1 MEILEAPANDWFSRV
16 RFNPGHPQDLYL
28 VAHQGLLRSSD
39 GGITFER
46 VSSDVTTQSGDY
58 PVTIAFSADGNT
70 VYYTTIQ
77 SKFFRSTDAGS
88 SFAERLAIPN
98 DVDRWSSELAVD
110 PANSQVVYA
119 AGAPSMFQSQDGG
132 ASWVPFVHSFVFGVL
147 VTPDASS
154 GPSNVWYSTAQD
166 VFQTTVS
173 GSPLS
178 PSTLNLGGQAL
189 FQTAPDTF
197 YVATGSNLVAPLRRH
212 LQGAFQQVTAA
223 NLALPV
229 HALVASPSNSQVL
242 LRANSVGVLR
252 SSDGGSSWS
261 YSHSGLFG
269 TNYPAI
275 GLGAAGVLIGTTDL
289 FVGDGVGVAE
299 RVPTSI
305 ATSETSLRAVAA
317 HPSDPKKMLV
327 GFGGGDV
334 YWTDDAGS
342 SWHQSSGLSGSY
354 TFSIA
359 YDPTDPSRVYAS
371 SVAATGYFHRS
382 LDGGK
387 TFSAI
392 SSDVHQLTRLKI
404 DPLNPQRLLGLDES
418 YGTPGLY
425 RSDNSGVNWTSIL
438 SGTLFDFAID
448 PHAPSRVYVLSYSDG
463 LLISDS
469 GGASFSPSTSITK
482 AAQGY
487 PIAIAVDPEFSDVVY
502 LACAVSDPYNPK
514 EYRVFR
520 SVDRAQTWEQIPNGS
535 GTRWEVKGIS
545 LAPSHPTRLIETLS
559 ARGVQSMDLATDLVV
574 SADSQ
579 DGSPTVNMPSSLTV
593 HVDNKGSFAGTNVQ
607 LSVVTADAQNVQ
619 LAVNGARC
627 VTSGSAANCVLPIL
641 RAGARA
647 DGVVTY
653 TPSKSGQMNLEV
665 KVAGREADSVPGTE
679 TVSSKVDVLEV
690 PTASPSP
697 PSTPAPTAPSG
708 SSSTVKD
715 GGGGGGGLALGWV
728 LALCLLLFSKMR
740 CESCVR

>member
-1 MEILEAPANDWFSRV
+1 
-16 RFNPGHPQDLYL
+16 
-28 VAHQGLLRSSD
+28 
-39 GGITFER
+39 
-46 VSSDVTTQSGDY
+46 
-58 PVTIAFSADGNT
+58 
-70 VYYTTIQ
+70 
-77 SKFFRSTDAGS
+77 
-88 SFAERLAIPN
+88 
-98 DVDRWSSELAVD
+98 
-110 PANSQVVYA
+110 
-119 AGAPSMFQSQDGG
+119 
-132 ASWVPFVHSFVFGVL
+132 
-147 VTPDASS
+147 
-154 GPSNVWYSTAQD
+154 
-166 VFQTTVS
+166 
-173 GSPLS
+173 
-178 PSTLNLGGQAL
+178 
-189 FQTAPDTF
+189 
-197 YVATGSNLVAPLRRH
+197 
-212 LQGAFQQVTAA
+212 
-223 NLALPV
+223 
-229 HALVASPSNSQVL
+229 
-242 LRANSVGVLR
+242 
-252 SSDGGSSWS
+252 
-261 YSHSGLFG
+261 
-269 TNYPAI
+269 
-275 GLGAAGVLIGTTDL
+275 
-289 FVGDGVGVAE
+289 
-299 RVPTSI
+299 
-305 ATSETSLRAVAA
+305 
-317 HPSDPKKMLV
+317 
-327 GFGGGDV
+327 
-334 YWTDDAGS
+334 
-342 SWHQSSGLSGSY
+342 
-354 TFSIA
+354 
-359 YDPTDPSRVYAS
+359 
-371 SVAATGYFHRS
+371 
-382 LDGGK
+382 
-387 TFSAI
+387 
-392 SSDVHQLTRLKI
+392 
-404 DPLNPQRLLGLDES
+404 
-418 YGTPGLY
+418 
-425 RSDNSGVNWTSIL
+425 
-438 SGTLFDFAID
+438 
-448 PHAPSRVYVLSYSDG
+448 
-463 LLISDS
+463 LISDS

-535 GTRWEVKGIS
+535 GTRWEVKGSS